1 MSPSLP
7 ISVRPCP
14 PLQHEWNSRL
24 PLVAVA
30 TGDSRAR
37 AYLIEAFGPC
47 VQDADLWQQAA
58 ARWECRS
65 DGYRL
70 EVAHDLNLQ
79 PDQPRTGLDAILFD
93 PWDAGHQRRDPET
106 PVVFKRSAPEIPA
119 RNEVAYPAWVRQRTL
134 DLDCGPA
141 AVGSRPVVSFC
152 GVAHRP
158 PVRASFIARF
168 WTDARLDCRVIERK
182 TFAYPDPAAF
192 LGSIRQAHYVLCP
205 PGMGRFTYR
214 FYETL
219 AAGRIPV
226 VPDGAH
232 TIPDI
237 VRSLAT
243 ISFAASADELIDDWQ
258 SHRRVIPDIHAR
270 NRAVWLRYA
279 SPLGSLIWMADEAA
293 RRLNGHADRCTGK
306 TERRAE
312 VTP

>member
-1 MSPSLP
+1 MIGPSLP
-7 ISVRPCP
+7 VPVRPCAAISN
-14 PLQHEWNSRL
+14 EWSSRL

-30 TGDSRAR
+30 SGDSNAR
-37 AYLIEAFGPC
+37 DLMIRAFGSC
-47 VQDADLWQQAA
+47 VQDADLWHQAA
-58 ARWECRS
+58 ACWECRD

-70 EVAHDLNLQ
+70 EVAHDPYLQ
-79 PDQPRTGLDAILFD
+79 PTHPQTGLDTILFD
-93 PWDAGHQRRDPET
+93 PWDAGHLRRDPGV
-106 PVVFKRSAPEIPA
+106 PVVFKRSAPQTPA
-119 RNEVAYPAWVRQRTL
+119 QNEVAYPAWVRTKTL

-226 VPDGAH
+226 VPDGAC
-232 TIPDI
+232 TIPDA
-237 VRSLAT
+237 VRSAAEIVT
-243 ISFAASADELIDDWQ
+243 AASADDLVEHWTTNRA
-258 SHRRVIPDIHAR
+258 HVAEIHAR
-270 NRAVWLRYA
+270 NRAAWMRYA
-279 SPLGSLIWMADEAA
+279 SPLGSLVWMARAA
-293 RRLNGHADRCTGK
+293 TGRLNGGA
-306 TERRAE
+306 
-312 VTP
+312 P